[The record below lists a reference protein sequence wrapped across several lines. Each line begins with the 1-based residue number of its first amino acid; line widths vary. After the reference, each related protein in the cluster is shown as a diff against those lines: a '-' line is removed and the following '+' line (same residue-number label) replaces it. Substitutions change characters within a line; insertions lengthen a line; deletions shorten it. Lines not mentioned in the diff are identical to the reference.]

1 MPRSRLSALARR
13 TRQLAL
19 GCLVTVSL
27 IPASSS
33 TALVAPRDYVGFETF
48 AAWTALVPEVNRALF
63 CGLTPVAH
71 DMWAQGSLRM
81 PADSFL
87 RGDVTGTGRED
98 WIVPLTN
105 DREGKGCT
113 HLLIVSRGQQ
123 GWQRL
128 FFARIQKP
136 KPGGSFG
143 VLLSRKEH
151 AVAVDLG
158 DRERVTGPAT
168 LTWQNGKVI
177 ESRAGFVIEKT
188 KIWEYARW
196 NPSGNSYDYVYLAT
210 PEEWEIE
217 QD

>member
-1 MPRSRLSALARR
+1 MD
-13 TRQLAL
+13 
-19 GCLVTVSL
+19 
-27 IPASSS
+27 SSS
-33 TALVAPRDYVGFETF
+33 YERQ
-48 AAWTALVPEVNRALF
+48 RR
-63 CGLTPVAH
+63 
-71 DMWAQGSLRM
+71 QGVHS
-81 PADSFL
+81 PF
-87 RGDVTGTGRED
+87 
-98 WIVPLTN
+98 
-105 DREGKGCT
+105 DR
-113 HLLIVSRGQQ
+113 LPGQQ

-158 DRERVTGPAT
+158 DRERVAGPAT